1 MPDANTKL
9 LLHFNGEDEATSTYD
24 SSPSE
29 HTITFQGTAQL
40 DTAWKWKGLSSLL
53 LDGNSDDLTIPDHA
67 DWDRGADDYTIDV
80 RLRLNGKDKVQ
91 CIIGKNSAPTYY
103 QLMFRVSAGN
113 YLEGMVDD
121 TAHNYYYSRANN
133 LALDVDTDYHVA
145 MVVNRSTNK
154 IQLFVNGFE
163 TTYSEQDTIAGT
175 AYTNNVPLII
185 GSLQENGASSPFDG
199 HIDELRISKGIARWT
214 SDFTPPTT
222 EYQDVTVT
230 PDDLT
235 LQVTPQTPTIKHDCK
250 ITLIT
255 LALQATPQAP
265 TIKHDCK
272 ITLIT
277 LTLEV
282 TLQASTLDLSV
293 TITPDALNLTL
304 TDQVPT
310 IKFPIQKALPNA
322 LVLETTLQVPTI
334 VIDCVITPDNLV
346 LTVTLQ
352 TSIISIVFSE
362 IPDFMH
368 KDLIDPYSGGA
379 WLWLCQI
386 TVPTQTIQ
394 RIARNT
400 EDVVYGENTFDKFNF
415 DVSEQIFSSDG
426 SIPQVTLRVFQDV
439 NRRME
444 NIINATEGALGADI
458 KLIRVNEKF
467 LSTPVTA
474 LEIDYENLA
483 SESDSEWVTFTLG
496 LPNPLTQRYPLEN
509 YSSSICPEATPTLF
523 KGPACQY
530 AGADTS
536 CTGTYEDCYK
546 KGNAEFWGGELG
558 LDASVVRV

>member
-1 MPDANTKL
+1 
-9 LLHFNGEDEATSTYD
+9 
-24 SSPSE
+24 
-29 HTITFQGTAQL
+29 
-40 DTAWKWKGLSSLL
+40 
-53 LDGNSDDLTIPDHA
+53 
-67 DWDRGADDYTIDV
+67 
-80 RLRLNGKDKVQ
+80 
-91 CIIGKNSAPTYY
+91 
-103 QLMFRVSAGN
+103 
-113 YLEGMVDD
+113 
-121 TAHNYYYSRANN
+121 
-133 LALDVDTDYHVA
+133 
-145 MVVNRSTNK
+145 
-154 IQLFVNGFE
+154 
-163 TTYSEQDTIAGT
+163 
-175 AYTNNVPLII
+175 
-185 GSLQENGASSPFDG
+185 
-199 HIDELRISKGIARWT
+199 
-214 SDFTPPTT
+214 
-222 EYQDVTVT
+222 
-230 PDDLT
+230 
-235 LQVTPQTPTIKHDCK
+235 
-250 ITLIT
+250 
-255 LALQATPQAP
+255 LQAPA
-265 TIKHDCK
+265 
-272 ITLIT
+272 
-277 LTLEV
+277 V
-282 TLQASTLDLSV
+282 
-293 TITPDALNLTL
+293 
-304 TDQVPT
+304 
-310 IKFPIQKALPNA
+310 KFPIQKVLPNA
-322 LVLETTLQVPTI
+322 LALQVTVQVPTI
-334 VIDCVITPDNLV
+334 LQDCTITPDTLI
-346 LTVTLQ
+346 LQATLQ
-352 TSIISIVFSE
+352 TPTIYIIFSD

-400 EDVVYGENTFDKFNF
+400 EDVNYSGNIFDKFNF

-509 YSSSICPEATPTLF
+509 YSSSICPEATPTRF